1 MIDGKSKEIKFPFN
15 LFTDSTHEV
24 ACELAVDV
32 GILEPDLE
40 DIADSIRFLVTE
52 GKINNLRDEQVDV
65 WEEAPE
71 PRSFS
76 SKLLPHVS
84 KMSVVQMTSA
94 GLPQQPPPPPPQPQP
109 QQPTPQAQPQTPH
122 PTTPLEHNV
131 VPGTPL
137 DRSQTVPVFSL
148 SDHNMLT
155 SPQTVLTVPSTT
167 VGDLSSRPEG
177 PSVMMLDPSGAGVS
191 VAVSPSVN
199 STVVGFAPMT
209 ESGPR
214 SPSHAS
220 LSHASSESTLATE
233 TLLSKLELLELR
245 ERGVSIGSLKDPLYI
260 QKVHSFEDRM
270 KVARSAFDEREST
283 LEAAI
288 RSEEEK
294 HQREIERFRKKMEE
308 LNKQR
313 AAITRQQN
321 GSVNGSANDESLEGI
336 DGQLLQ
342 APVPPSPLLIV
353 TDANHLTPAL
363 SPGSDTPQP
372 LVVSSPA
379 DGYVMSNG
387 AVAYE
392 SRPPETKSVS
402 ANANDGDVPVSPND
416 ASR

>member
-1 MIDGKSKEIKFPFN
+1 
-15 LFTDSTHEV
+15 
-24 ACELAVDV
+24 
-32 GILEPDLE
+32 
-40 DIADSIRFLVTE
+40 
-52 GKINNLRDEQVDV
+52 
-65 WEEAPE
+65 
-71 PRSFS
+71 
-76 SKLLPHVS
+76 
-84 KMSVVQMTSA
+84 
-94 GLPQQPPPPPPQPQP
+94 
-109 QQPTPQAQPQTPH
+109 
-122 PTTPLEHNV
+122 
-131 VPGTPL
+131 
-137 DRSQTVPVFSL
+137 
-148 SDHNMLT
+148 
-155 SPQTVLTVPSTT
+155 
-167 VGDLSSRPEG
+167 
-177 PSVMMLDPSGAGVS
+177 
-191 VAVSPSVN
+191 
-199 STVVGFAPMT
+199 MT